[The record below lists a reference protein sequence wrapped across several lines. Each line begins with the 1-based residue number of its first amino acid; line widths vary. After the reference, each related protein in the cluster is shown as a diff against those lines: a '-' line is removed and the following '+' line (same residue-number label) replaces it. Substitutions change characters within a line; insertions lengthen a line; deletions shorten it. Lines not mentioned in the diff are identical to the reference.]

1 MYKPLSPSMLSEEL
15 GLGHR
20 ACGQTDPFPC
30 FPLKY
35 PRLQMLLRE
44 GTKLTRSQGQLQK
57 QIYMTKWGPLF

>member
-1 MYKPLSPSMLSEEL
+1 MLSEEL

-44 GTKLTRSQGQLQK
+44 GTKFTDHKANYKNRF
-57 QIYMTKWGPLF
+57 T

>member
-44 GTKLTRSQGQLQK
+44 GTKLTDHKANYKNRF
-57 QIYMTKWGPLF
+57 T